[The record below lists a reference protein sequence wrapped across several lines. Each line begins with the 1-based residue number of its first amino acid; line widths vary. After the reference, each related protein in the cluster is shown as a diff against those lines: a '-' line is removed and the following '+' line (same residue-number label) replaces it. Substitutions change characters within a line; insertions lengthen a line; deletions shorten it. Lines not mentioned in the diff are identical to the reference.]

1 MEDTAALEAEGEEVS
16 SMGFFLLVFDCV
28 KLALYSLYFGY
39 QNIQDIKFLLQYGI
53 ASGGD
58 LFRLLWNLTVMVLNI
73 GNFWLF
79 MTLSSGDDVN
89 DLLRRNELV
98 DSQALS
104 SSY

>member
-1 MEDTAALEAEGEEVS
+1 M
-16 SMGFFLLVFDCV
+16 
-28 KLALYSLYFGY
+28 
-39 QNIQDIKFLLQYGI
+39 
-53 ASGGD
+53 
-58 LFRLLWNLTVMVLNI
+58 VMVLNI

-104 SSY
+104 SSYQMAQLFDSALVIMNMFMII